1 MNQQRIIGT
10 IAISAIALAV
20 LSVVAMPLEQAFAVN
35 RGSITGNQQNNQ
47 GGNQQTGLVNAG
59 NVNVQAQVGVGC
71 SVVASC

>member
-1 MNQQRIIGT
+1 MNRKVIFG
-10 IAISAIALAV
+10 ALAMSAVALAV
-20 LSVVAMPLEQAFAVN
+20 LSVVAMPMEQAFAL
-35 RGSITGNQQNNQ
+35 RTGSITGHQASNQ